1 MKIRKTAAAVCAAFL
16 FAGCSS
22 SYSKGDQMY
31 EKYGKL
37 IDALEA
43 GDYDCSVRAFN
54 EYLPQPETEEVT
66 LTKDN
71 LFDYYEL
78 DVDVEYRRDD
88 RGRVRTMLESVFL
101 KLRPEFENIAVIEN
115 GHISYEY
122 VYRCYLISEMDP
134 EEGTYVCAEAE
145 LPPSLSYMSDDL
157 KLQSESN
164 GLYETG
170 FVCFY
175 DYVNMASYGPHRGV
189 LIFEDPEEYSAHYVL
204 EPSDITFTD
213 VRGTLKIRK

>member
-1 MKIRKTAAAVCAAFL
+1 MLKRLITTLISILMIIAMAPVVPGGYAAAE
-16 FAGCSS
+16 SS
-22 SYSKGDQMY
+22 PASDG
-31 EKYGKL
+31 
-37 IDALEA
+37 
-43 GDYDCSVRAFN
+43 
-54 EYLPQPETEEVT
+54 
-66 LTKDN
+66 
-71 LFDYYEL
+71 
-78 DVDVEYRRDD
+78 
-88 RGRVRTMLESVFL
+88 
-101 KLRPEFENIAVIEN
+101 
-115 GHISYEY
+115 Y
-122 VYRCYLISEMDP
+122 VLP
-134 EEGTYVCAEAE
+134 EEGTYVCTEAE

-157 KLQSESN
+157 KLQSESS